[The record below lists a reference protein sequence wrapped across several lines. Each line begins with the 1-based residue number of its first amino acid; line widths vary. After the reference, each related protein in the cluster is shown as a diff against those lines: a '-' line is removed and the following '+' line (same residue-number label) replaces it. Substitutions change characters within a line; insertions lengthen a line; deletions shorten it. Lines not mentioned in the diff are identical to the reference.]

1 MLTMAP
7 PMNGGA
13 PIAPDACMIC
23 VASAAGWSMCYSRPS
38 TLCPTHYFEWAA
50 EKD

>member
-1 MLTMAP
+1 MLTISAP
-7 PMNGGA
+7 ANGGA

-23 VASAAGWSMCYSRPS
+23 VAEAASWTMCYSRPA
-38 TLCPTHYFEWAA
+38 TLCGTHYLEWAA